1 MNSEKYIEKNTP
13 SMILNLQKLVA
24 QPSVSAT
31 GDGIEKCA
39 KLVSDLLKR
48 SGIPSEI
55 LRMPSAAPL
64 NFSYLRAGCIKEKP
78 QKDTALFNH
87 YDVQPAEPLDEWRK
101 YATIWPYR
109 YEATKCTDVDNAELI
124 CR

>member
-1 MNSEKYIEKNTP
+1 MNSEKYIEKNTS

-39 KLVSDLLKR
+39 KLVADLLKR

-55 LRMPSAAPL
+55 LRIGVLSRL
-64 NFSYLRAGCIKEKP
+64 SEKP
-78 QKDTALFNH
+78 FTISACGHHGLGDIYHKRSCHH
-87 YDVQPAEPLDEWRK
+87 YR
-101 YATIWPYR
+101 R
-109 YEATKCTDVDNAELI
+109 
-124 CR
+124 

>member
-39 KLVSDLLKR
+39 KLVSVAKTF
-48 SGIPSEI
+48 GN
-55 LRMPSAAPL
+55 PL
-64 NFSYLRAGCIKEKP
+64 
-78 QKDTALFNH
+78 
-87 YDVQPAEPLDEWRK
+87 
-101 YATIWPYR
+101 
-109 YEATKCTDVDNAELI
+109 
-124 CR
+124 